1 MDGCV
6 FLRSCTWV
14 PPTATSKVCCG
25 RGRRSLHVLSRVQV
39 FAITLSLSTFSPVFW
54 TCPYPTVCVDV
65 CVCVLKRLCGCYLP
79 FAVGCESLR
88 VGSLP
93 LRRRLRSCLCQL
105 IPCVPMSC
113 FLTCA
118 LGSLRWSWNSKIER
132 MVLPFPDGWI
142 DGWSSD
148 VSLGSRG
155 SRNR

>member
-1 MDGCV
+1 MDAFFSGLARGS
-6 FLRSCTWV
+6 LRLRPRKSAVGVDAVRC
-14 PPTATSKVCCG
+14 AYYHASRCS
-25 RGRRSLHVLSRVQV
+25 RSLFPFPRFRLFFGPVLSQQCVWMCVRV
-39 FAITLSLSTFSPVFW
+39 S
-54 TCPYPTVCVDV
+54 
-65 CVCVLKRLCGCYLP
+65 KRLCGCYLP
-79 FAVGCESLR
+79 FAVGCESLG

-93 LRRRLRSCLCQL
+93 LRRRLRSRLCQL
-105 IPCVPMSC
+105 IPCVPISW

-132 MVLPFPDGWI
+132 KVLPFPDGWI